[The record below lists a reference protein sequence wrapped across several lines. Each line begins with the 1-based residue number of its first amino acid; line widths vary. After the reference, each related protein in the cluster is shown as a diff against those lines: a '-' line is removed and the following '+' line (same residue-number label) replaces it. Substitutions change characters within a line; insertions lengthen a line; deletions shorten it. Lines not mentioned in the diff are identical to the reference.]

1 MRSKEVKDLSLRP
14 QGRLQPDFHIPGV
27 AAALFAICLLVNVVG
42 TMLMT
47 QNGISSDAVI
57 GSWTVLWILVGTFL
71 LFSLK
76 IASQWEKAV
85 VLRLGKFHRLAG
97 PGSFWVF
104 PIVDT
109 LANWIDHRV
118 MVTPFSAE
126 KTLTKDTVPV
136 DVDAVLFWVVWD
148 AEKAALEVA
157 DYRAAIAW
165 AAQTALR
172 EIIGQ
177 SVLADI
183 LVGRAKMDADLQ
195 KIIDERTTPWGITVQ
210 SVEIRDVI
218 IPPDLEDA
226 MSRQAQAERERQSRI
241 ILGESEEQIAAS
253 FAEASKAYI
262 HNPTALHLR
271 AMNMLFEGLKEKGA
285 LVIVPSSAI
294 DTMNLGGLSGMVS
307 LAQQNLPPEKENKGI
322 LPASHRDGDPS
333 PSPPLS
339 RNYYNESLNYL
350 PGTCAGR
357 DHFPHRLPASQTGL
371 PFGRPGHP
379 GRGEYPAGH
388 QRRGLPGLLAGLQP
402 GYDYRHPRVAI
413 HRPGSPAPKS
423 QRQVRLLSR
432 RGTRTL
438 EQQGLCG
445 VPPELQV

>member
-1 MRSKEVKDLSLRP
+1 MRTKSEPKDTNLRSLA
-14 QGRLQPDFHIPGV
+14 RLQVDQHIPGP
-27 AAALFAICLLVNVVG
+27 AGFLFAICMLALVVG
-42 TMLMT
+42 VLVMT
-47 QNGISSDAVI
+47 QNGVTSDTLI
-57 GSWTVLWILVGTFL
+57 GAWTVAWILLGAYFM
-71 LFSLK
+71 FWLK

-85 VLRLGKFHRLAG
+85 ILRMGKFHKLAG
-97 PGSFWVF
+97 PGLFWLVPF
-104 PIVDT
+104 VDT

-157 DYRAAIAW
+157 DYRAAIGW

-195 KIIDERTTPWGITVQ
+195 RIIDERTTPWGITVQ

-218 IPPDLEDA
+218 IPPDLENA

-307 LAQQNLPPEKENKGI
+307 LAQQNVPKEKE
-322 LPASHRDGDPS
+322 
-333 PSPPLS
+333 
-339 RNYYNESLNYL
+339 
-350 PGTCAGR
+350 
-357 DHFPHRLPASQTGL
+357 
-371 PFGRPGHP
+371 
-379 GRGEYPAGH
+379 
-388 QRRGLPGLLAGLQP
+388 
-402 GYDYRHPRVAI
+402 
-413 HRPGSPAPKS
+413 
-423 QRQVRLLSR
+423 
-432 RGTRTL
+432 
-438 EQQGLCG
+438 
-445 VPPELQV
+445 